1 MKPASHKF
9 GVIAVSI
16 GLRICEE
23 VVVSHHSLLHN
34 HLLGKIIYVV
44 ICKYLLD
51 DQCSVFPANT
61 GFIRECAALVSVA
74 CEFDFLATISHLKY
88 LMDTN
93 PFVYMCSTI

>member
-34 HLLGKIIYVV
+34 HLLGKIIYVG
-44 ICKYLLD
+44 ICKYLD